1 MPVLAPL
8 HLVIQTCVGLCNDYI
23 RCPKRKTDCGVA
35 ILCVIEDG
43 FADFF
48 LAMTFAPVGVLQQPV
63 AALRQAQGPVLET
76 QQPLF
81 ELVEAHQ
88 PLTKQIG
95 RSFVY
100 PALKRIYFLSKQKDL
115 PCDF

>member
-1 MPVLAPL
+1 M
-8 HLVIQTCVGLCNDYI
+8 
-23 RCPKRKTDCGVA
+23 A

-63 AALRQAQGPVLET
+63 AEPVEAQQSLV
-76 QQPLF
+76 

-88 PLTKQIG
+88 SLTKKIG
-95 RSFVY
+95 RCFVY